1 MTAPSELTTSTD
13 MSRFG
18 IMHLKRYW
26 AKALANRQGQLAGN
40 AFAGENDLDAALLS
54 ALNLGLE
61 PTIQYLYLT
70 APSFPEFEDW
80 IQMTIGGLPDA
91 SKVAAFNAQLAGT
104 SWIAPTGDGMAELT
118 LSAEDLVHW
127 DRYGYVVINNAVS
140 TQDCDQTIELIC
152 DFLSIDRYRPETWY
166 NAHPGKQ
173 GIMVQLFQHPLL
185 TRNRESSRIRAA
197 YEQLWGRTD
206 LWVTT
211 DRVGFNPPETANWS
225 FPGPRLHWDV
235 RLDQPVPF
243 GLQGLLYLSDTQAH
257 QGAFTLVPAFQHR
270 LATWLAQLPPQADPQ
285 MQDLT
290 ALGPVP
296 IAANTGDFILWHH
309 ALPHGSS
316 PNTAKEPRF
325 VQYINYAPIVS
336 QKMTDR

>member
-1 MTAPSELTTSTD
+1 

-26 AKALANRQGQLAGN
+26 TKAMANRQGRLDSSSVD
-40 AFAGENDLDAALLS
+40 GESDLDSALLS

-61 PTIQYLYLT
+61 PTIQYLYQT
-70 APSFPEFEDW
+70 APTFIAFEDW
-80 IQMTIGGLPDA
+80 IQVTIGGLPDA
-91 SKVAAFNAQLAGT
+91 SKVAAFNAQLSGT
-104 SWIAPTGDGMAELT
+104 STLRPKLTAGDITELT
-118 LSAEDLVHW
+118 LSADDLAYW
-127 DRYGYVVINNAVS
+127 DQNGYVVVKNAVPM
-140 TQDCDQTIELIC
+140 QDCEQTISLIC
-152 DFLSIDRYRPETWY
+152 EFLAIDRHRPDTWY

-185 TRNRESSRIRAA
+185 TRNRESSRIRVA

-235 RLDQPVPF
+235 RLDQPVSF

-270 LATWLAQLPPQADPQ
+270 LDDWLAQLPPPADPQ

-290 ALGPVP
+290 TLGSVP
-296 IAANTGDFILWHH
+296 IAANAGDFILWHH

-325 VQYINYAPIVS
+325 VQYINYAPIIS
-336 QKMTDR
+336 QHNN

>member
-1 MTAPSELTTSTD
+1 
-13 MSRFG
+13 MSRLG

-26 AKALANRQGQLAGN
+26 AKAMAIRQGRLDSSSVD
-40 AFAGENDLDAALLS
+40 GESDLDCVLLS

-70 APSFPEFEDW
+70 APTFPEFEDW
-80 IQMTIGGLPDA
+80 IQVTIGGLPDA
-91 SKVAAFNAQLAGT
+91 SKVAAFNAQLSGNLQT
-104 SWIAPTGDGMAELT
+104 KPTGDDSTELA
-118 LSAEDLVHW
+118 LSADDLIHW
-127 DRYGYVVINNAVS
+127 DRYGYVVVKNAVS
-140 TQDCDQTIELIC
+140 AQDCDQTIELIC
-152 DFLSIDRYRPETWY
+152 DFLAMDRYRPKTWY
-166 NAHPGKQ
+166 NAHTGKQ

-185 TRNRESSRIRAA
+185 TRNRESSRIRVA
-197 YEQLWGRTD
+197 YEQLWERTD

-211 DRVGFNPPETANWS
+211 DRVGFNPPETTNWS

-235 RLDQPVPF
+235 RLDQPVSF

-270 LATWLAQLPPQADPQ
+270 LTDWLAHLPPQADPQ
-285 MQDLT
+285 MQNLT

-296 IAANTGDFILWHH
+296 IAANAGDFILWHH

-316 PNTAKEPRF
+316 PNTANEPRF
-325 VQYINYAPIVS
+325 VQYINYAPMKS
-336 QKMTDR
+336 

>member
-1 MTAPSELTTSTD
+1 

-26 AKALANRQGQLAGN
+26 AKALADRQGRMDSN
-40 AFAGENDLDAALLS
+40 AIAGENDLDSALLS

-61 PTIQYLYLT
+61 PTIQYLYQT
-70 APSFPEFEDW
+70 TPSFSEFEDW

-91 SKVAAFNAQLAGT
+91 SKVVAFNAQLSGAEQ
-104 SWIAPTGDGMAELT
+104 TGEYLTELT
-118 LSAEDLVHW
+118 LSADDLAHW
-127 DRYGYVVINNAVS
+127 DRYGYVVVKNAVS
-140 TQDCDQTIELIC
+140 ARDCDQTIELIC
-152 DFLSIDRYRPETWY
+152 DFLALDRYRPETWY

-173 GIMVQLFQHPLL
+173 GIMVQLFQHALL
-185 TRNRESSRIRAA
+185 TRNRESPRIRAA

-211 DRVGFNPPETANWS
+211 DRVGFNPPETATWS

-235 RLDQPVPF
+235 RLDEPVSF

-270 LATWLAQLPPQADPQ
+270 LATWLARLPAQADPQ
-285 MQDLT
+285 MQDLM

-296 IAANTGDFILWHH
+296 IAANAGDFILWHH

-316 PNTAKEPRF
+316 PNKATKPRF
-325 VQYINYAPIVS
+325 VQYINYAPIIARKNS
-336 QKMTDR
+336 